1 MLKLLSHQFAERK
14 AEMPA
19 PEISVD
25 TGRLL
30 PAEAAREII
39 EKLGLRTSA
48 A

>member
-1 MLKLLSHQFAERK
+1 MLKQLSHQFAERE

-19 PEISVD
+19 PEISID
-25 TGRLL
+25 TGRLS

-39 EKLGLRTSA
+39 AKLVLRAPA